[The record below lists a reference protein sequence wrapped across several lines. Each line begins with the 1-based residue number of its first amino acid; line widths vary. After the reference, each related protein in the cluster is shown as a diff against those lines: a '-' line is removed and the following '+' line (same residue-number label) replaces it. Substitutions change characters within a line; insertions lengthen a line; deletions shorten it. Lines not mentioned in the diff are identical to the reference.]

1 MGVVLRLHIAADEAG
16 VIRAARASRAFAA
29 RCELAERHA
38 DRLALV
44 LEEWLGNVVEHG
56 GAAPGSRIVIRL
68 DRPDSR
74 VRLVVSDAG
83 VAFDPRTGRFQGPNL
98 RRGGGVGLELV
109 RGWAE
114 ILDYR
119 RSRARNRVVLAVRAP

>member
-1 MGVVLRLHIAADEAG
+1 MRLRIVADKQG
-16 VIRAARASRAFAA
+16 VIRAAKAARAFAA

-68 DRPDSR
+68 DRPDAR
-74 VRLVVSDAG
+74 VRLTMSDAG
-83 VAFDPRTGRFQGPNL
+83 AAFDPRAAAFQGPNL
-98 RRGGGVGLELV
+98 QRGGGVGLELV
-109 RGWAE
+109 RAWAE

-119 RSRARNRVVLAVRAP
+119 RRRARNRVVLAVGAP

>member
-1 MGVVLRLHIAADEAG
+1 MRIVADEEG
-16 VIRAARASRAFAA
+16 VIRAAKAARAFAV

-56 GAAPGSRIVIRL
+56 GAPRGSRIVIRL

-74 VRLVVSDAG
+74 VRLTVSDAG
-83 VAFDPRTGRFQGPNL
+83 VAFDPRAAAFQGPNL
-98 RRGGGVGLELV
+98 QRGGGVGLELV
-109 RGWAE
+109 RAWAE

-119 RSRARNRVVLAVRAP
+119 RRRARNRVVLVVGAP